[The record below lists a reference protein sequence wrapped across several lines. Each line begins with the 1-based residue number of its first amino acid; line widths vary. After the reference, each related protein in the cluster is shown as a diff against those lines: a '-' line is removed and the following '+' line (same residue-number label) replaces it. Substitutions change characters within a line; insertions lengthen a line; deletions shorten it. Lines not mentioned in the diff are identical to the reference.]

1 MFKSVQTQANIAHA
15 MKTHKVDR
23 RNVNP
28 SESSY
33 RVPSRDELP
42 SGILQM
48 TGKLKSCKW
57 D

>member
-48 TGKLKSCKW
+48 TGKLKSCK
-57 D
+57 